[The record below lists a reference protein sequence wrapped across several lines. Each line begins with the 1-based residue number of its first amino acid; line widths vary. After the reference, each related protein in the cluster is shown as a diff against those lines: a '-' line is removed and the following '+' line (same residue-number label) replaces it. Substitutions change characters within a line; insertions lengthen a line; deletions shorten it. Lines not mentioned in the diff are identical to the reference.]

1 MKDLIAAIDLGTT
14 KVVAA
19 VGKKT
24 PQGVKVVAYAEAP
37 SRGIKRGRVENV
49 KLANQA
55 LKEALSRVESKLDG
69 QRIKNAFV
77 GIAGQDIKCIS
88 TAPFQTQR
96 KNFNEMITQEEI
108 QEITDNTYNTV
119 LEDGYKVIY
128 SVPQSFNVDNY
139 MSVSEPIGMIGRNI
153 VAKYKLFAGK
163 ENSRRMIESTLGLS
177 HVKPIEIVIE
187 PIASAKAVLTED
199 EMEVGS
205 IMVDIGGG
213 TTDVIV
219 YHHNIIRYAGII
231 PFGGNIVTEDI
242 CSGCGISQKNA
253 EYIKTHYGCCFADY
267 AEAGKKIVLPS
278 MGGTGGKEIQ
288 IKTLSKIIQARMEEI
303 LEAVCWHV
311 EQSGFKDVI
320 RSGMVLTGGGSK
332 MGNIT
337 NLANYVTGFEARVA
351 TPNAFSI
358 DPASSEAAKDATS
371 STAVGMLIYAF
382 QKMDE
387 EGVYFPDCM
396 EDAAKVEPTITH
408 LEKDENK
415 LFGDEADDSTKE
427 TVTVGAESAEKKD
440 KTGRKGGFFGFGRA
454 IKSVKIKN
462 VLDGTGLFDNNDEV

>member
-49 KLANQA
+49 KLAHQA
-55 LKEALSRVESKLDG
+55 LDKALAKLEPQLEG
-69 QRIKNAFV
+69 QRIKSAFV
-77 GIAGQDIKCIS
+77 GIAGQDIKCLS
-88 TAPFQTQR
+88 PAPFQTQR
-96 KNFNEMITQEEI
+96 KNFNELITEDEI
-108 QEITDNTYNTV
+108 QEITNNTYNTV
-119 LEDGYKVIY
+119 LEDGYKVIF

-139 MSVSEPIGMIGRNI
+139 MSVAEPVGMIGRNI

-177 HVKPIEIVIE
+177 HIKPIEIVME
-187 PIASAKAVLTED
+187 PVASAKAVLTDD

-219 YHHNIIRYAGII
+219 FHHNIIRYAGII
-231 PFGGNIVTEDI
+231 PFGGNSITEDI
-242 CSGCGISQKNA
+242 CTGCGIAQERA
-253 EYIKTHYGCCFADY
+253 EYIKTHYGCCFSDY
-267 AEAGKKIVLPS
+267 ADAGKKIMLQGV
-278 MGGTGGKEIQ
+278 GGTSGKEIQ
-288 IKTLSKIIQARMEEI
+288 IKTLSRIIQARMEEI

-337 NLANYVTGFEARVA
+337 NLANYVTGHEARVA

-358 DPASSEAAKDATS
+358 DPTSVEAAKDATS

-382 QKMDE
+382 QKME
-387 EGVYFPDCM
+387 EDGVFFPDCL
-396 EDAAKVEPTITH
+396 EDATIPVYETKK
-408 LEKDENK
+408 EKNESG
-415 LFGDEADDSTKE
+415 LFGEESNDSIKE
-427 TVTVGAESAEKKD
+427 TVMVEKENVNVAPKP
-440 KTGRKGGFFGFGRA
+440 KGGKGGFLGFGRA
-454 IKSVKIKN
+454 IKNAKKA
-462 VLDGTGLFDNNDEV
+462 LEGTGLWDNNDEV

>member
-49 KLANQA
+49 KLAHQA
-55 LKEALSRVESKLDG
+55 LNKALAKLEPQLGG
-69 QRIKNAFV
+69 QRIKSAFV

-88 TAPFQTQR
+88 PAPFQTQR

-119 LEDGYKVIY
+119 LEDGYKVIF

-139 MSVSEPIGMIGRNI
+139 MSVAEPVGMIGRNI

-163 ENSRRMIESTLGLS
+163 ENSKRMIESTLGLS
-177 HVKPIEIVIE
+177 HIKPIEIIME
-187 PIASAKAVLTED
+187 PVASAKAVLTDD

-219 YHHNIIRYAGII
+219 YHHNVIRYAGII
-231 PFGGNIVTEDI
+231 PFGGNSVTEDI
-242 CSGCGISQKNA
+242 CTGCGIAQERA
-253 EYIKTHYGCCFADY
+253 EYIKTHYGCCFSDY
-267 AEAGKKIVLPS
+267 AEAGKKIMLQGV
-278 MGGTGGKEIQ
+278 GGASGKEIQ
-288 IKTLSKIIQARMEEI
+288 IKTLAKIIQARMEEI
-303 LEAVCWHV
+303 FDAVSWHV

-337 NLANYVTGFEARVA
+337 NLANYVTGHEARVA

-358 DPASSEAAKDATS
+358 DPTSVETAKDATS

-382 QKMDE
+382 QKME
-387 EGVYFPDCM
+387 EDGVFYPDCL
-396 EDAAKVEPTITH
+396 EDATVPVYEPKR
-408 LEKDENK
+408 EKNTAG
-415 LFGDEADDSTKE
+415 LFGEGNDSTDEAE
-427 TVTVGAESAEKKD
+427 TVTVEAKTEDKKVAQ
-440 KTGRKGGFFGFGRA
+440 KPRGGFLGFGRA
-454 IKSVKIKN
+454 IKNAKK